1 MLTVALAHRSAVSAR
16 LFPCR
21 CGAPEGHMTVRH
33 TGSGFPAVFC
43 WRYSRVMSGDD
54 DVVLMTLSGQPLAS
68 ESELNVQISAPQNH
82 TLILTDK

>member
-1 MLTVALAHRSAVSAR
+1 
-16 LFPCR
+16 
-21 CGAPEGHMTVRH
+21 MTVRH

-82 TLILTDK
+82 TLILTDKRWRAVTSDLLLVAGSWITARKASS